1 MRLLLIAQCWTA
13 MIAGVTVAPA
23 AMGYES
29 SIYTASDDY
38 YDNISDD
45 EGEEE
50 SLLGDVLITS
60 REKTPEEPGW

>member
-1 MRLLLIAQCWTA
+1 
-13 MIAGVTVAPA
+13 
-23 AMGYES
+23 MGYES

-60 REKTPEEPGW
+60 REKTPEEPGGRCVLFLPYRGDRGW